1 MDNQSV
7 YMETEQYIPIKSR
20 EEVRHNRYFHQ
31 TEKLWGRKSQVNEER
46 TQKWGIIIVASI
58 LALGLII
65 SSFIV
70 SNSMVKLKAASNT
83 ITVTG
88 SAKQQIKSDLAT
100 WNGSY
105 SVQAAD
111 LKTAYNQIKANQ
123 EIVRQYLIDQGVTEN
138 AIGFSSINTEVR
150 YVTLPSGQMTTQ
162 VEGYRLYQQVELSS
176 KDVDKITQ
184 LSRQT
189 TDLINQGV
197 EFQSYPPRYFYTK
210 LAKMKVQM
218 LSLATK
224 DAKVRADQIASNA
237 GSKVGALRAAKMG
250 VFQITPLYSNE
261 VSDYGFND
269 TSSLDKEITAVMNC
283 EFEIK

>member
-1 MDNQSV
+1 M
-7 YMETEQYIPIKSR
+7 
-20 EEVRHNRYFHQ
+20 
-31 TEKLWGRKSQVNEER
+31 NEE
-46 TQKWGIIIVASI
+46 QSKKWSLIIVAAI

-65 SSFIV
+65 SSFII
-70 SNSMVKLKAASNT
+70 SSSMVKLKVAGNT

-111 LKTAYNQIKANQ
+111 LSTAYNQIKANQ
-123 EIVRQYLIDQGVTEN
+123 EVVRKYLVTQGVAEN
-138 AIGFSSINTEVR
+138 AMSFSSINTEVR
-150 YVTLPSGQMTTQ
+150 YVTMPNGQMTSQ

-197 EFQSYPPRYFYTK
+197 EFQSNPPQYFYTK
-210 LAKMKVQM
+210 IADLKVQM

-250 VFQITPLYSNE
+250 VFQITPLYSNDI
-261 VSDYGFND
+261 SDYGVND

-283 EFEIK
+283 EFEIQ

>member
-1 MDNQSV
+1 M
-7 YMETEQYIPIKSR
+7 
-20 EEVRHNRYFHQ
+20 
-31 TEKLWGRKSQVNEER
+31 NEEN
-46 TQKWGIIIVASI
+46 TQKWGVVIVAAI

-65 SSFIV
+65 SAYIV
-70 SNSMVKLKAASNT
+70 SNSMVRLKAASNI

-100 WNGSY
+100 WSGSY
-105 SVQAAD
+105 SVQSDD

-123 EIVRQYLIDQGVTEN
+123 EIVKKYLQEQGVAED
-138 AIGFSSINTEVR
+138 AMGFSSINTDVR
-150 YVTLPSGQMTTQ
+150 YVMLPNGQMTTQ

-176 KDVDKITQ
+176 NDVDKITQ

-197 EFQSYPPRYFYTK
+197 EFQSYPPQYFYTK
-210 LAKMKVQM
+210 LADMKVQM

-224 DAKVRADQIASNA
+224 DAKIRADQIASNA

-283 EFEIK
+283 EFEIR

>member
-1 MDNQSV
+1 MNED
-7 YMETEQYIPIKSR
+7 
-20 EEVRHNRYFHQ
+20 Q
-31 TEKLWGRKSQVNEER
+31 TK
-46 TQKWGIIIVASI
+46 KWSLIIVATI

-70 SNSMVKLKAASNT
+70 SSSMVKLKMAGNT

-105 SVQAAD
+105 SAQAAD
-111 LKTAYNQIKANQ
+111 LSTAYNQIKANQ
-123 EIVRQYLIDQGVTEN
+123 EVVKKYLIAQGVAEN
-138 AIGFSSINTEVR
+138 AMSFSSINTEVR
-150 YVTLPSGQMTTQ
+150 YVTMPNGQMTSQ

-197 EFQSYPPRYFYTK
+197 EFQSNPPQYFYTK
-210 LAKMKVQM
+210 IADLKVKM

-250 VFQITPLYSNE
+250 VFQITPLYSND
-261 VSDYGFND
+261 VSDYGVND

-283 EFEIK
+283 EFEIQ

>member
-1 MDNQSV
+1 M
-7 YMETEQYIPIKSR
+7 
-20 EEVRHNRYFHQ
+20 
-31 TEKLWGRKSQVNEER
+31 
-46 TQKWGIIIVASI
+46 VASI
-58 LALGLII
+58 LALGLIL
-65 SSFIV
+65 SSWIV
-70 SNSMVKLKAASNT
+70 SNSMVRLKSSGST

-105 SVQAAD
+105 SAQAAD
-111 LKTAYNQIKANQ
+111 LSTAYNLIKSNQ
-123 EIVRQYLIDQGVTEN
+123 EVVKQYLVAQGVDEN
-138 AIGFSSINTEVR
+138 AMSFSSINTEVR
-150 YVTLPSGQMTTQ
+150 YVTMPNGQMTTQ

-184 LSRQT
+184 LSRQA

-197 EFQSYPPRYFYTK
+197 EFQSNPPQYFYTK
-210 LAKMKVQM
+210 LADLKVKM

-237 GSKVGALRAAKMG
+237 GSQVGALRAAKMG

-269 TSSLDKEITAVMNC
+269 TTSLDKEITAVMNC

>member
-1 MDNQSV
+1 MGED
-7 YMETEQYIPIKSR
+7 R
-20 EEVRHNRYFHQ
+20 
-31 TEKLWGRKSQVNEER
+31 QVNEE
-46 TQKWGIIIVASI
+46 QSKKWSLIIVAAI

-65 SSFIV
+65 SSFII
-70 SNSMVKLKAASNT
+70 SSSMVKLKMAGNT

-105 SVQAAD
+105 SAQAAD
-111 LKTAYNQIKANQ
+111 LSNAYNQIKANQ
-123 EIVRQYLIDQGVTEN
+123 EVVRKYLIAQGVAEN
-138 AIGFSSINTEVR
+138 AMSFSSINTEVR
-150 YVTLPSGQMTTQ
+150 YVTMPNGQMTSQ

-197 EFQSYPPRYFYTK
+197 EFQSNPPQYFYTK
-210 LAKMKVQM
+210 IADLKVQM

-224 DAKVRADQIASNA
+224 DAKVRADQIANNA
-237 GSKVGALRAAKMG
+237 SSKVGALRAAKMG
-250 VFQITPLYSNE
+250 VFQITPLYSND
-261 VSDYGFND
+261 VSDYGVND

-283 EFEIK
+283 EFEIQ